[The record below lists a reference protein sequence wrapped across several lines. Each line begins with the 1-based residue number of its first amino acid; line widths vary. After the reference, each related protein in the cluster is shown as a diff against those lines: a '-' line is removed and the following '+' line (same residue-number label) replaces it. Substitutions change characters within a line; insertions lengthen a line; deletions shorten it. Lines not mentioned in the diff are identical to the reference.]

1 MREYGVKSKAN
12 VMALKSDNQVAVGLD
27 WLKWSVAIILLLA
40 GLIGNHYYSEVSMPI
55 RTLAWLAVLA
65 IAAFVASKTQKGQ
78 WVVGFFRDSR
88 VELRKVVWPSRDE
101 TMQTTLIVAVMVVVL
116 ALILWGMDAVLVSLI
131 GWLTGQN
138 G

>member
-1 MREYGVKSKAN
+1 
-12 VMALKSDNQVAVGLD
+12 MALKSDNQVAVGLD